1 MDTNGN
7 GYAVGTGNSNGPVGT
22 VFKASAAD
30 DFATWTDI
38 SPAGI
43 SSCFIIPCGPF
54 SLSYYDLLLLSG
66 SSGFNAITTMASA
79 SGRVIIV
86 GTKGE

>member
-43 SSCFIIPCGPF
+43 SVTTAVRAPH
-54 SLSYYDLLLLSG
+54 SL
-66 SSGFNAITTMASA
+66 
-79 SGRVIIV
+79 
-86 GTKGE
+86 